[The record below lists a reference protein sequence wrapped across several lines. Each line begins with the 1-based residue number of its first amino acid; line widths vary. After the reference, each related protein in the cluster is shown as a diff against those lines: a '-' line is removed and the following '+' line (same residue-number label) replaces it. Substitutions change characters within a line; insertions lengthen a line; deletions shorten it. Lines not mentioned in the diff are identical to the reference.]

1 MASGYFL
8 RLNQFEGPL
17 DLLIHLIKVNEIDI
31 FNIDIF
37 VLTNQYLEYLR
48 LIKFDDLHD
57 AGEFLAMAASLIEMK
72 SRMLLPREEQ
82 DIDSELDEDDPVR
95 SLQDRLIEY
104 ERFRAAADYFAEKPQ
119 LGVEIQTNREWKR
132 LEPFYEDVEA
142 PLTGEPASLIVLYE
156 QLLKTIPDRKA
167 VKVEATTHLISIEE
181 KITELTDLLERLN
194 FALFQGFYS
203 KFESRY
209 ELVVYVMAVLEMV
222 RWRRMKV
229 YQREMLG
236 PMWLYKVDYNPSE
249 LPLTSDEKERL
260 RKEVDASSLN
270 VSAAQPEEAMEH

>member
-48 LIKFDDLHD
+48 LIKFDDLND
-57 AGEFLAMAASLIEMK
+57 AGEFLTMAASLIEMK

-82 DIDSELDEDDPVR
+82 DLGEELDDEDPVK
-95 SLQDRLIEY
+95 SLQNRLIEY
-104 ERFRAAADYFAEKPQ
+104 ERFRAAAEYFADKPQ
-119 LGVEIQTNREWKR
+119 LGVDIQTNREWKR

-156 QLLKTIPDRKA
+156 QLLKTLPERKA
-167 VKVEATTHLISIEE
+167 VKVQATTHLISIED
-181 KITELTDLLERLN
+181 KIKELSDLLERLN
-194 FALFQGFYS
+194 FALFQGFYK

-229 YQREMLG
+229 YQREVLG
-236 PMWLYKVDYNPSE
+236 PIWMYKMDYNPAE
-249 LPLTSDEKERL
+249 LPLTKEEKERL
-260 RKEVDASSLN
+260 RKDSTAMSTLAS
-270 VSAAQPEEAMEH
+270 QPENAVEH